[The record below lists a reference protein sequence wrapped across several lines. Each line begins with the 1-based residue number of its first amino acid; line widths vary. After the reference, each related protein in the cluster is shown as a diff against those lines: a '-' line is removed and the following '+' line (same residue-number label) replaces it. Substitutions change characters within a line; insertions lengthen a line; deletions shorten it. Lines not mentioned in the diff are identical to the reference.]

1 MAQQA
6 ISLPT
11 ATDVLA
17 PRPRTPFM
25 QIVYHI
31 AGDPPAVIGVVVIVL
46 MVLTAIFA
54 PMIAT
59 YPYDKQNFDAVE
71 QAPSAAHWLG
81 TDQLGRDMFSRI
93 VWGARSAVFV
103 IIMVT
108 IVDLGLGIPFGAAAG
123 YFGGWVDTVIM
134 RIADV
139 LFAFPGLLFVFLI
152 AATIK
157 PSLLAWARSV
167 GLGDLARSGYL
178 DYGVVII
185 ALGVVG
191 WAGLAR
197 LIRAQVLATKEREF
211 VIGAR
216 AIGVPTWKIIARHV
230 LPNSLAP
237 VIVAL
242 SMGMG
247 DIALSEGY
255 LSFLGIGLQPPAPSW
270 GNIIADNAGRYWRTF
285 PQMIW
290 LVLIPGAI
298 LAAIVFAFNFL
309 GDALNEALNPEIE
322 HS

>member
-1 MAQQA
+1 M
-6 ISLPT
+6 
-11 ATDVLA
+11 
-17 PRPRTPFM
+17 RTPFM
-25 QIVYHI
+25 QVAWHI
-31 AGDPPAVIGVVVIVL
+31 AGNPPALLGFVVIVA
-46 MVLTAIFA
+46 MVFTAIFA
-54 PMIAT
+54 PVIAP

-71 QAPSAAHWLG
+71 QAPSFAHWLG
-81 TDQLGRDMFSRI
+81 TDQLGRDMFSRV

-108 IVDLGLGIPFGAAAG
+108 LVSLSIGITLGAAAG
-123 YFGGWVDTVIM
+123 YFGGWVETIIM
-134 RIADV
+134 RVADI
-139 LFAFPGLLFVFLI
+139 LFAFPGLLFIFFI

-157 PSLLAWARSV
+157 PGILNWAREV
-167 GLGDLARSGYL
+167 GLNDLAKSGYL
-178 DYGVVII
+178 DYAVVII
-185 ALGVVG
+185 ALGTVG

-197 LIRAQVLATKEREF
+197 LVRAQVLAVKEREF

-216 AIGVPTWKIIARHV
+216 AIGVPTWKIIGRHV

-285 PQMIW
+285 PQMVW
-290 LVLIPGAI
+290 LVLIPGAV

-309 GDALNEALNPEIE
+309 GDGLNEALNPEIE
-322 HS
+322 RSK

>member
-1 MAQQA
+1 MAQA
-6 ISLPT
+6 ITTLTRPEVVT
-11 ATDVLA
+11 
-17 PRPRTPFM
+17 PRMRTPFM
-25 QIVYHI
+25 QVAWHI
-31 AGDPPAVIGVVVIVL
+31 AGNPPALLGFVVIVA
-46 MVLTAIFA
+46 MVFTAIFA
-54 PMIAT
+54 PVIAP

-71 QAPSAAHWLG
+71 QAPSFAHWLG
-81 TDQLGRDMFSRI
+81 TDQLGRDMFSRV

-108 IVDLGLGIPFGAAAG
+108 LVSLSIGITLGAAAG
-123 YFGGWVDTVIM
+123 YFGGWVETIIM
-134 RIADV
+134 RVADI
-139 LFAFPGLLFVFLI
+139 LFAFPGLLFIFFI

-157 PSLLAWARSV
+157 PGILNWAREV
-167 GLGDLARSGYL
+167 GLNDLAKSGYL
-178 DYGVVII
+178 DYAVVII
-185 ALGVVG
+185 ALGTVG

-197 LIRAQVLATKEREF
+197 LVRAQVLAVKEREF

-216 AIGVPTWKIIARHV
+216 AIGVPTWKIIGRHV

-285 PQMIW
+285 PQMVW
-290 LVLIPGAI
+290 LVLIPGAV

-309 GDALNEALNPEIE
+309 GDGLNEALNPEIE
-322 HS
+322 RSK